1 MKNIILFLKELNL
14 IRDDYERRAER
25 EEHYNIFSVLF
36 KSSDEV
42 KLHSRFISS
51 LLNPYGSHKLSDY
64 CLRSFLN
71 ICGYPPQFIQN
82 LLAPGVAVHPNEF
95 NFSEWDEIDI
105 LIINERTSYALF
117 IENKIYAR
125 DSNHEE
131 HGQLEG
137 YYRTIL
143 EKYHIPERNLEA
155 IFLSMGR
162 KPSEDSMGSRY
173 PRLKKILQIIHYDD
187 AILRWLNN
195 CLKVAVEKPFLR
207 ETILQYIKLVRN
219 MTNNISIDE
228 RKDIKNLIGRSSEN
242 MAAAKLLVENFVHVK
257 WHTVVDFWDEL
268 TRKLQSIGYDVS
280 QLVNLSAITFITHN
294 EEYKQGYRGVEFG
307 ICFVPVEG
315 LHMYVWYAYGKSL
328 YYGICDDA
336 KLSVEYKDKIKRL
349 FCLGGYLAPKDDKNW
364 VYKYFDLPEEEKIYF
379 NDFAYT
385 GTFKLINDE
394 YRHNIIEKMATEI
407 QGFVEQLDNI

>member
-187 AILRWLNN
+187 AIL
-195 CLKVAVEKPFLR
+195 
-207 ETILQYIKLVRN
+207 
-219 MTNNISIDE
+219 D
-228 RKDIKNLIGRSSEN
+228 RKS
-242 MAAAKLLVENFVHVK
+242 
-257 WHTVVDFWDEL
+257 VV
-268 TRKLQSIGYDVS
+268 
-280 QLVNLSAITFITHN
+280 
-294 EEYKQGYRGVEFG
+294 
-307 ICFVPVEG
+307 
-315 LHMYVWYAYGKSL
+315 
-328 YYGICDDA
+328 
-336 KLSVEYKDKIKRL
+336 
-349 FCLGGYLAPKDDKNW
+349 
-364 VYKYFDLPEEEKIYF
+364 
-379 NDFAYT
+379 
-385 GTFKLINDE
+385 
-394 YRHNIIEKMATEI
+394 
-407 QGFVEQLDNI
+407 